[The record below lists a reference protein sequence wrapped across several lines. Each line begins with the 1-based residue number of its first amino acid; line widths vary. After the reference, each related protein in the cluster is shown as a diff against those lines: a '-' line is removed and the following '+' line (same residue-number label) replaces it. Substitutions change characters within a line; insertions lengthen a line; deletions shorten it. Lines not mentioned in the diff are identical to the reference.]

1 MNYNY
6 FVLVDPCKNSPC
18 TNGGECLSDLSKFTT
33 SCSCPEGYEGDTCQ
47 NRGKGLR
54 GYIRFLLFLFFFRY
68 DIIQLFNYS
77 YILANIYF

>member
-1 MNYNY
+1 MN
-6 FVLVDPCKNSPC
+6 
-18 TNGGECLSDLSKFTT
+18 GAECLSDLSKFTT

-54 GYIRFLLFLFFFRY
+54 DIFAFFYFRFFFRVFFRY
-68 DIIQLFNYS
+68 DIIQLLNYS